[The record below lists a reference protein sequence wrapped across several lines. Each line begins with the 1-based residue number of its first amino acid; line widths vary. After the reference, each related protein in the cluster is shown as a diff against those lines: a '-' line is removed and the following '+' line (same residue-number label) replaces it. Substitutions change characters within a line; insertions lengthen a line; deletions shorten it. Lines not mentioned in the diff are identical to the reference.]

1 MPQPIRNSL
10 EPKKKY
16 GWLLILWLLF
26 VTVLSLIKIGKI
38 PAISVENSDKYV
50 HFIFYFITAFLT
62 YITLKQFGV
71 SFYKRVLF
79 SFVFSVVYGIIIEVL
94 QEVVTDTRRF
104 EWADILANASGA
116 LISLLLI
123 SVLRSKVNFLK

>member
-1 MPQPIRNSL
+1 M
-10 EPKKKY
+10 EPSKKY

-26 VTVLSLIKIGKI
+26 VTVLSLMKIGKI
-38 PAISVENSDKYV
+38 PSITVENSDKYV

-62 YITLKQFGV
+62 YITLKSFGV
-71 SFYKRVLF
+71 SFYKRVLL

-94 QEVVTDTRRF
+94 QEVLTDTRRF
-104 EWADILANASGA
+104 EWADIVANATGA
-116 LISLLLI
+116 IISLLLI